1 MKLVIDSREPEKFYT
16 EIKNNLNQEINIEI
30 VRDNLDVG
38 DFHIYKNNKD
48 LPDFIIERKSIN
60 DLLSSIKDG
69 RYNEQSFRLN
79 NFPIHNHNIYY
90 LIEGSI
96 EYIKNEQNKKIIY
109 SSIFTISHFKGFSI
123 FNTFNINHSINLI
136 IKFIEKLFK
145 EDKKISYY
153 NNNENQIEP
162 EYSQVIKSAKKA
174 NITKENILEIM
185 LMQIPNI
192 SSSIAYLI
200 SKEFKTLKNL
210 IENME
215 NNPNCLDNLKY
226 EGDNK
231 RKISKTAI
239 SNIKEFILL

>member
-96 EYIKNEQNKKIIY
+96 EYIKNEQNKRIVY

-123 FNTFNINHSINLI
+123 LNTFNINHSINLI

-153 NNNENQIEP
+153 NNSENQIEAD
-162 EYSQVIKSAKKA
+162 YSQVVKSSKKA
-174 NITKENILEIM
+174 NITKDNILEIM

-192 SSSIAYLI
+192 SKSIAYLV

-210 IENME
+210 IENIE
-215 NNPNCLDNLKY
+215 KNPNCLDNLKY

-239 SNIKEFILL
+239 SNIKKFLLL

>member
-96 EYIKNEQNKKIIY
+96 EYIKNEQNKRIVY

-153 NNNENQIEP
+153 N
-162 EYSQVIKSAKKA
+162 
-174 NITKENILEIM
+174 
-185 LMQIPNI
+185 
-192 SSSIAYLI
+192 
-200 SKEFKTLKNL
+200 
-210 IENME
+210 
-215 NNPNCLDNLKY
+215 
-226 EGDNK
+226 
-231 RKISKTAI
+231 KIY
-239 SNIKEFILL
+239 

>member
-96 EYIKNEQNKKIIY
+96 
-109 SSIFTISHFKGFSI
+109 HFKGFSI

-153 NNNENQIEP
+153 NNSENQIEAD
-162 EYSQVIKSAKKA
+162 YSQVIKSSKKA

-192 SSSIAYLI
+192 SKSIAYLV

-210 IENME
+210 IENIE
-215 NNPNCLDNLKY
+215 KNPNCLDNLKY

-239 SNIKEFILL
+239 SNIKKFLLL

>member
-1 MKLVIDSREPEKFYT
+1 MKLIIDYREPEKFYKEISNKLNK
-16 EIKNNLNQEINIEI
+16 EIKIEI
-30 VRDNLDVG
+30 VRENLEIG
-38 DFHIYKNNKD
+38 DFHIYKNNNK

-96 EYIKNEQNKKIIY
+96 EHIKIEQNKKIVY
-109 SSIFTISHFKGFSI
+109 SSIFSISHFKGFSI
-123 FNTFNINHSINLI
+123 FNTFNMDQSINLI
-136 IKFIEKLFK
+136 IKFIEKLYK
-145 EDKKISYY
+145 DINKNSYY
-153 NNNENQIEP
+153 NKIENELVED
-162 EYSQVIKSAKKA
+162 YSKVIKSSKKA

-192 SSSIAYLI
+192 SSSIAYLV
-200 SKEFKTLKNL
+200 SKQFKTLKNL
-210 IENME
+210 IENIE
-215 NNPNCLDNLKY
+215 KDEDCLNNVKY

-231 RKISKTAI
+231 RKISKSAI
-239 SNIKEFILL
+239 LNLKEFLIL

>member
-96 EYIKNEQNKKIIY
+96 EYIKNEQNKRIVY

-123 FNTFNINHSINLI
+123 LNTFNINHSINLI

-153 NNNENQIEP
+153 NNSENQIEAD
-162 EYSQVIKSAKKA
+162 YSQVIKSSKKA

-185 LMQIPNI
+185 LIQIPNI
-192 SSSIAYLI
+192 SKSIAYLV

-210 IENME
+210 IENIE
-215 NNPNCLDNLKY
+215 KNPNCLDNLKY

-239 SNIKEFILL
+239 SNIKKFLLL

>member
-96 EYIKNEQNKKIIY
+96 EYIKNEQNKRIVY

-123 FNTFNINHSINLI
+123 LNTFNINHSINLI

-153 NNNENQIEP
+153 NNSENQIEAD
-162 EYSQVIKSAKKA
+162 YSQVIKSSKKA

-192 SSSIAYLI
+192 SKSIAYLV

-210 IENME
+210 IENIE
-215 NNPNCLDNLKY
+215 KNPNCLDNLKY

-239 SNIKEFILL
+239 SNIKKFLLL

>member
-1 MKLVIDSREPEKFYT
+1 
-16 EIKNNLNQEINIEI
+16 

-96 EYIKNEQNKKIIY
+96 EYIKNEQNKRIVY

-123 FNTFNINHSINLI
+123 LNTFNINHSINLI

-153 NNNENQIEP
+153 NNSENQIEAD
-162 EYSQVIKSAKKA
+162 YSQVIKSSKKA

-192 SSSIAYLI
+192 SKSIAYLV

-210 IENME
+210 IENIE
-215 NNPNCLDNLKY
+215 KNPNCLDNLKY

-239 SNIKEFILL
+239 SNIKKFLLL